1 MPNGNKLVGD
11 LDVLIGFAEPF
22 IVDGV
27 PRDERMAKRW
37 GLCVK
42 QVYAIWNKRRFSRLI
57 EYGVTFRSGWL
68 TPEGKALLWLY
79 STEPRKP
86 PFSPSVSPSHPADPS
101 ATA

>member
-1 MPNGNKLVGD
+1 MPNGRKLVSD
-11 LDVLIGFAEPF
+11 LDVLVGFAEPF

-37 GLCVK
+37 NLCTK

-68 TPEGKALLWLY
+68 TPEGKLTLILY
-79 STEPRKP
+79 LTEQPEP
-86 PFSPSVSPSHPADPS
+86 LSSPSISPSRPADP
-101 ATA
+101 